1 MTLKATIHS
10 IRGGAIQSRQNLHRR
25 RNQPE
30 TQRRNPTHIRQ
41 TILSTSTSTATTSST
56 GSSSQPSINRDNS
69 ASKSASRAISS
80 RSNAASELLLDAA
93 NP

>member
-1 MTLKATIHS
+1 MTLKAAVHS
-10 IRGGAIQSRQNLHRR
+10 ICGGAIQSRQNLHRR

-41 TILSTSTSTATTSST
+41 TILSTPASATT

-69 ASKSASRAISS
+69 PGESASRAISG
-80 RSNAASELLLDAA
+80 RSNAASELLLDATD
-93 NP
+93 P